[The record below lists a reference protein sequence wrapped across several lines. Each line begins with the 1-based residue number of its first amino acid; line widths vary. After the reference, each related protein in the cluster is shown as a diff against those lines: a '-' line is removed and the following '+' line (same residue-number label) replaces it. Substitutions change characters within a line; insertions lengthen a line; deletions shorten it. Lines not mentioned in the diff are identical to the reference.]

1 MKIACIP
8 AYNEEKILPHV
19 IQKVLPY
26 VDKVIVF
33 DDGSNDQT
41 SIVAEKNGAQVISN
55 KINQGYGAAIISFFE
70 LARQNNADV
79 MITLD
84 GDGQHDPSQ
93 IPQLIDELSKKNV
106 DVVIGSRFVG
116 KNSKTSRY
124 RKAGI
129 KIISSTSNL
138 GTKFKVKDSQSGF
151 RAYSKKAINLIH
163 PTEKGMS
170 VSTEIL
176 QKISN
181 NGLKV
186 SEVPVMISYDE
197 NSSKQSSVPHGVQ
210 VLINTL
216 KYISVKHPIPFF
228 GFPGIVLLV
237 VGFIVGYYFLENYLS
252 TNDLFLGS
260 LFGSIILVLLGSILC
275 ATSIILF
282 SMATL
287 MREKQ

>member
-1 MKIACIP
+1 MA
-8 AYNEEKILPHV
+8 
-19 IQKVLPY
+19 
-26 VDKVIVF
+26 
-33 DDGSNDQT
+33 
-41 SIVAEKNGAQVISN
+41 GA
-55 KINQGYGAAIISFFE
+55 G
-70 LARQNNADV
+70 
-79 MITLD
+79 
-84 GDGQHDPSQ
+84 
-93 IPQLIDELSKKNV
+93 
-106 DVVIGSRFVG
+106 
-116 KNSKTSRY
+116 
-124 RKAGI
+124 
-129 KIISSTSNL
+129 L
-138 GTKFKVKDSQSGF
+138 GR

-186 SEVPVMISYDE
+186 SEIPVVISYDE
-197 NSSKQSSVPHGVQ
+197 NSSKQSSVPQGVQ

-228 GFPGIVLLV
+228 GFPGIALLV

-275 ATSIILF
+275 ATSVILF